1 MPFKLINQ
9 KIETEDQKRKV
20 LLGTFLIVFYL
31 LVDVFFFLVNLFNP
45 NGIPI
50 LLISGALV
58 SLICFLLLRKGLADW
73 ALLLFLARA
82 NFIVY
87 YFANQ
92 EDLATG
98 TFLHYIS
105 YAVIPIAFFGYSDRW
120 KGIAFAIIAFILFLI
135 TEFHGYDFS
144 PDKAHFYFIINY
156 GIVLFV
162 TGFIFLFFD
171 RINIQASQEIL
182 KRNQELAQANRELDR
197 FVYSASHDLRAP
209 LTSIMGLVNIYQ
221 LTNDAEEKQK
231 IIALI
236 ANRTEKLDDF
246 IKEILAYSRNARLV
260 ITLKK
265 VFLRPLLEEC
275 LDSIKFNPGFTSMQ
289 IGVEVPSA
297 LFVVSDEDRLRMVF
311 LNVLSNAVKYRDPLK
326 TQCILK
332 IIAKKENDSVKIFF
346 EDNGIGIPT
355 EFLTKVFEM
364 FFRAHYH
371 SEGSGL
377 GLYIA
382 KESVEKISGKLE
394 VTSEVTK
401 GTTFIVTLPSRNQA
415 SIS

>member
-1 MPFKLINQ
+1 MGTIV
-9 KIETEDQKRKV
+9 KI
-20 LLGTFLIVFYL
+20 
-31 LVDVFFFLVNLFNP
+31 
-45 NGIPI
+45 
-50 LLISGALV
+50 
-58 SLICFLLLRKGLADW
+58 LLLRKGLEDW
-73 ALLLFLARA
+73 ALILFLARS

-87 YFANQ
+87 YFSYQ
-92 EDLATG
+92 EDLSTG

-120 KGIAFAIIAFILFLI
+120 KGIAFAIIAFVLFLL

-171 RINIQASQEIL
+171 RINIQASKLIL
-182 KRNQELAQANRELDR
+182 KSNQELAQANRELDR

-231 IIALI
+231 IVALI
-236 ANRTEKLDDF
+236 ANRTEKLDEF
-246 IKEILAYSRNARLV
+246 IREILAYSRNARLV
-260 ITLKK
+260 VTMKK
-265 VFLRPLLEEC
+265 VFLLPLLEEC
-275 LDSIKFNPGFTSMQ
+275 LSSLKYNPGFTDMQ
-289 IGVEVPSA
+289 ISVEVPNTLS
-297 LFVVSDEDRLRMVF
+297 VVSDEDRLRMAF
-311 LNVLSNAVKYRDPLK
+311 LNLLSNAIKYRDRMK
-326 TQCILK
+326 TQSILK
-332 IIAKKENDSVKIFF
+332 IVATNEHDSLKIYF

-355 EFLTKVFEM
+355 EFLAKVFEM
-364 FFRAHYH
+364 FFRAHHH

-382 KESVEKISGKLE
+382 KESLEKIYGKLE

-401 GTTFIVTLPSRNQA
+401 GTTFIVTIPFK
-415 SIS
+415 